1 MHARIVRGAV
11 RSAALAA
18 AVTGT
23 LTWAP
28 TAFAQPS
35 EPTPSASTSPT
46 ETPAPDAGS
55 IAITKKDTAGDVLS
69 GAAFLLLDA
78 TGQETG
84 RGKTDAQGKLTF
96 PDLTPGIYRL
106 KETSSGSPLHEVVAD
121 QDVIVTPG
129 ATARLTITDP
139 FKAAKVL
146 LQAKD
151 DKTGKLLPG
160 STVNI
165 GTGSDTLLTLTTG
178 SQGTATGELP
188 VSSRKTEFWVKQ
200 VKAPQGYDLY
210 KPAKTF
216 SAGPGAPVTVT
227 VTNGK
232 TATTPKPDPSEKPTG
247 KPTPKPDDPSEKPT
261 GKPTPKPD
269 DPSEKPTGKPTDS
282 PSGGGQP
289 TPADSASPDAD
300 DSTVPAAAPTA
311 GTTPKAPA
319 GSLAHTGA
327 DATPWILGGG
337 GVLVAAGSGAVIAAR
352 RRKTAEPPQDNDAS

>member
-28 TAFAQPS
+28 TASAQPS
-35 EPTPSASTSPT
+35 EPTPSASTSPI

-96 PDLTPGIYRL
+96 PDLPPGIYRL
-106 KETSSGSPLHEVVAD
+106 KETFSGSPLHEVVAD

-188 VSSRKTEFWVKQ
+188 MTSRKTEFWVKQ

-216 SAGPGAPVTVT
+216 AAGPGAPVTVT
-227 VTNGK
+227 VTNAK
-232 TATTPKPDPSEKPTG
+232 TSTTPKPDPSEKPTD

-261 GKPTPKPD
+261 DKTTD
-269 DPSEKPTGKPTDS
+269 IPSDGA
-282 PSGGGQP
+282 QP
-289 TPADSASPDAD
+289 TPADSATPDAE
-300 DSTVPAAAPTA
+300 SSLLPEATA
-311 GTTPKAPA
+311 TEETTPKTPT

-327 DATPWILGGG
+327 DATPWILGSGG
-337 GVLVAAGSGAVIAAR
+337 LFVVAGSAALIAAR
-352 RRKTAEPPQDNDAS
+352 RRRTDSSTDDGPSES